1 MKCREIVSII
11 EQAAPQKIAYSRDNV
26 GFLCGDAERD
36 VTGVLLTLDLD
47 AGVVEEA
54 KRLGANLIIGHHP
67 IMYRGTKTLTVD
79 APETRA
85 IEKLFQYGITYYAA
99 HTNLDIAKGGL
110 NDLLAEKLGLTDT
123 SAVEAVEAAGEG
135 IGRIGNV
142 APQTAYA
149 FAQHAKQ
156 VLGAEGARFCGDKD
170 KVISRVAVNTGG
182 GASLCESAA
191 MLGADLFLSGD
202 FSYPQMREY
211 AARGM
216 CILDIDHY
224 TTEIICRELF
234 EKMLKNALGN
244 ECPPLHL
251 STENKNVM
259 SFI

>member
-1 MKCREIVSII
+1 MKCKEIVTVI
-11 EQAAPQKIAYSRDNV
+11 EQAAPRRIAYSKDNV
-26 GFLCGDAERD
+26 GFLCGNAEAE
-36 VTGVLLTLDLD
+36 VSGVLLTLDLD
-47 AGVVEEA
+47 VGVVEEA
-54 KRLGANLIIGHHP
+54 KKYGANLIIGHHP
-67 IMYRGTKTLTVD
+67 ILYRGTKTLTVD

-123 SAVEAVEAAGEG
+123 VAVEDVEVPEEG

-142 APQTAYA
+142 KPQTAYA
-149 FAQHAKQ
+149 FAQHVKK
-156 VLGAEGARFCGDKD
+156 VLGAQGARFCGDKD

-191 MLGADLFLSGD
+191 SLGAELFLSGD

-234 EKMLKNALGN
+234 EKILKNALGEN
-244 ECPPLHL
+244 CPTLYL
-251 STENKNVM
+251 SEENKNVM
-259 SFI
+259 EFI

>member
-1 MKCREIVSII
+1 MKCKEIVAII
-11 EQAAPQKIAYSRDNV
+11 EQAAPRNIAYSRDNV
-26 GFLCGDAERD
+26 GFLCGDAEAE

-54 KRLGANLIIGHHP
+54 KRRGANLIIGHHP
-67 IMYRGTKTLTVD
+67 ILYRGTKTLTVD

-85 IEKLFQYGITYYAA
+85 IEKLFCYGITYYAA

-123 SAVEAVEAAGEG
+123 AAVEAVEVPDEG
-135 IGRIGNV
+135 IGRIGRV
-142 APQTAYA
+142 VPQTAYA
-149 FAQHAKQ
+149 FAEHAKQ
-156 VLGAEGARFCGDKD
+156 VLGAEGARFCGDGD

-191 MLGADLFLSGD
+191 ALGAELFLSGD
-202 FSYPQMREY
+202 FSYPQLREY

-234 EKMLKNALGN
+234 EKMLRDAFG
-244 ECPPLHL
+244 EACPPLYL
-251 STENKNVM
+251 SAENKNVM